1 MKALQRKLEKHL
13 KDGGASLVGFADLRD
28 FPADARQSFPVG
40 ISIAVALDPAIISK
54 ITWGPTKE
62 YYQEYAR
69 VNALLDRL
77 GQHALDLLNKEGFR
91 GLALQTTT
99 EDFDRETLR
108 TSLPHKTVATK
119 AGLGWIGKN
128 ALLITEAFGSA
139 LRLASVLTDAQF
151 ETARPVTV
159 SRCEQCFT
167 CVDSCPGRAP
177 SGETWAAG
185 KDRDSFFKAH
195 ACCQMAA
202 ELSSKAG
209 IAATI
214 CGICIPVCP
223 RTRAYLNRMGYTV

>member
-1 MKALQRKLEKHL
+1 MKAFQRKLEQHL

-28 FPADARQSFPVG
+28 LPIDARRSFPVG
-40 ISIAVALDPAIISK
+40 ISIAVTLDPAIVAK

-62 YYQEYAR
+62 YFHEYTR
-69 VNALLDRL
+69 VNTLLDQL
-77 GQHALDLLNKEGFR
+77 GQYALDLLNKEGFR

-99 EDFDRETLR
+99 EDIDRETLR

-128 ALLITEAFGSA
+128 ALLITETFGSA
-139 LRLASVLTDAQF
+139 LRLTSVLTDAAF

-177 SGETWAAG
+177 SGEIWAAG
-185 KDRDSFFKAH
+185 KDRDAFFKAR
-195 ACCQMAA
+195 ACCNMAT

-214 CGICIPVCP
+214 CGICIVVCP
-223 RTRAYLNRMGYTV
+223 RTRAYLSRKGYAV

>member
-1 MKALQRKLEKHL
+1 MKALQRKIKQHL

-28 FPADARQSFPVG
+28 LPAEARRSFPVG
-40 ISIAVALDPAIISK
+40 ISIAVAMNPAIISK

-62 YYQEYAR
+62 YFKEYAR
-69 VNALLDRL
+69 VNALLDQL
-77 GQHALDLLNKEGFR
+77 GQHALDILNKEGFS

-99 EDFDRETLR
+99 ENFDRETLR
-108 TSLPHKTVATK
+108 TALPHKTVATK

-128 ALLITEAFGSA
+128 ALLITETFGSA
-139 LRLASVLTDAQF
+139 LRLTSVLTDAAF

-177 SGETWAAG
+177 SGDIWSAG

-195 ACCQMAA
+195 ACCNMAT
-202 ELSSKAG
+202 ELSAKAG